1 MQDRFK
7 IAQEFAKKIKSD
19 DIKLII
25 LFGSVARGEDK
36 TEPDIDILIVSPNL
50 NKIESHIDDEVV
62 NIILN
67 KNEFISAHLMTENHF
82 NKTKNYPFLTNV
94 LNEGVILAQ

>member
-82 NKTKNYPFLTNV
+82 NKTKNYVSVKNSTDEIFF
-94 LNEGVILAQ
+94 I